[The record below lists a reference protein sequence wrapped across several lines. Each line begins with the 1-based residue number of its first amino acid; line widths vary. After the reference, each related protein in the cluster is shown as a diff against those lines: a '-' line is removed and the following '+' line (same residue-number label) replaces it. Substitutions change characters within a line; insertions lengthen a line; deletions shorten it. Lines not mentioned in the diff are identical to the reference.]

1 MGILDAINP
10 ASWIGEAIKGITTIF
25 DDVSTTDEERAEA
38 KAKLTMIENDL
49 SAKAM
54 EFEAMLAKS
63 QADIIVAEAQGKSTL
78 QRIWRPVLM
87 LLFGFIILYTV
98 VAPAFGLPPVDMTAV
113 PDRMW
118 SLLTVGIGG
127 YIGGR
132 TVEKSIKT
140 WKEK

>member
-10 ASWIGEAIKGITTIF
+10 VSWIGEAIKGITTIF

-63 QADIIVAEAQGKSTL
+63 QADIIIAEAQGKGVL
-78 QRIWRPVLM
+78 QRNWRPIIM

-98 VAPAFGLPPVDMTAV
+98 VAPAFGLPEVDMSGV